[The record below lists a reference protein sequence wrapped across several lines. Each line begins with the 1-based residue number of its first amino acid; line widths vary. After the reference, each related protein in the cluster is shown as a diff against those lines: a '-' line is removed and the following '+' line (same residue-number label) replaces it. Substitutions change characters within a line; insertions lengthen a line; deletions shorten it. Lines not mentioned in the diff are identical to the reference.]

1 MENEPVLMVTIGVVI
16 GIFFERVLANRR
28 TQQHEPEIKKVVITI
43 VKAEYINGVMYVEYS
58 DESKKEFKGDCTVW
72 SELPFMDRCDS
83 FTETRLLEIWKYLEH
98 YGGVYP
104 LSHLKK

>member
-1 MENEPVLMVTIGVVI
+1 MNDIILVTISFLVG
-16 GIFFERVLANRR
+16 FFLEMIWDIIR
-28 TQQHEPEIKKVVITI
+28 KDKVGLVKVKPITI
-43 VKAEYINGVMYVEYS
+43 VKAEYIKGIMYVDYS